1 MALSALDD
9 KSVEPTSGELAR
21 VLGPSEELWYHLI
34 SQMEAGYGPLSEAW
48 SFAGAKY
55 GWSLRLK
62 QKKRTVLYL
71 IPQMDSFLVGI
82 VLGDRALSLLRRDDL
97 NPETVLLIDEAPRYG
112 EGTGFRIPVRSLA
125 DCADVEIVIEAKMS

>member
-62 QKKRTVLYL
+62 QKNLVALFPVSLRCRLYYVY
-71 IPQMDSFLVGI
+71 QSLVGP
-82 VLGDRALSLLRRDDL
+82 DL
-97 NPETVLLIDEAPRYG
+97 
-112 EGTGFRIPVRSLA
+112 
-125 DCADVEIVIEAKMS
+125 KMFP